1 MARTSNATK
10 TERAADS
17 ATVEKSTAAVDNA
30 ASKNMDEEIK
40 EEEKTTKGR
49 VAKQKQE
56 ERAEEH
62 EEPLNDSD
70 EIEVVS
76 LIPNVSYLDT
86 NTSDFYEWEKIGDV
100 EIMTFESIKG
110 MWRKYKSYFKDMW
123 LKPNDQRVVKKLGL
137 GRTYEKYEYLL
148 DGKNYTEENIDELID
163 AISSCQKELK
173 ISIVNKIKN
182 LVAGGEI
189 TNINVIKA
197 LGEHL
202 DIDLVSFAG

>member
-17 ATVEKSTAAVDNA
+17 ATVEEFAVAVDNA

-40 EEEKTTKGR
+40 EEEKTTSCRG
-49 VAKQKQE
+49 AKQKKE
-56 ERAEEH
+56 EKA

-70 EIEVVS
+70 EIEVIS

-86 NTSDFYEWEKIGDV
+86 NTSDFYEWEKVGDI

-148 DGKNYTEENIDELID
+148 DGKNYTEENIGELID

>member
-17 ATVEKSTAAVDNA
+17 ATAEESAVAVDNA
-30 ASKNMDEEIK
+30 ASKNMDKEIK
-40 EEEKTTKGR
+40 EEEKTTRGR
-49 VAKQKQE
+49 GAKHRQE
-56 ERAEEH
+56 EKA

-86 NTSDFYEWEKIGDV
+86 NTSDFYEWEKVGDV

-148 DGKNYTEENIDELID
+148 DGKNYTEENIDKLID
-163 AISSCQKELK
+163 AILSCQKELK

>member
-17 ATVEKSTAAVDNA
+17 ATVEQSSVAVDNA
-30 ASKNMDEEIK
+30 ASKHMDEEIK
-40 EEEKTTKGR
+40 EEEKTTSGR
-49 VAKQKQE
+49 RAKQKQE
-56 ERAEEH
+56 EKAEE
-62 EEPLNDSD
+62 PINDSD
-70 EIEVVS
+70 EIEVIS

-86 NTSDFYEWEKIGDV
+86 NTSDFYEWEKVGDI

-148 DGKNYTEENIDELID
+148 DGKNYTEENIGELID

>member
-17 ATVEKSTAAVDNA
+17 ATAEESVVAVDNA

-40 EEEKTTKGR
+40 EEEKTTRGR
-49 VAKQKQE
+49 GAKQKQE
-56 ERAEEH
+56 EKA

-86 NTSDFYEWEKIGDV
+86 NTSDFYEWEKVGDI

-148 DGKNYTEENIDELID
+148 DGKNYNEENIGELID
-163 AISSCQKELK
+163 AISSFQNELK
-173 ISIVNKIKN
+173 ISIVNKINN

-189 TNINVIKA
+189 TNINVIKS

>member
-10 TERAADS
+10 TERAADFATADES
-17 ATVEKSTAAVDNA
+17 AVAVDNA
-30 ASKNMDEEIK
+30 ASKNIDEEIK
-40 EEEKTTKGR
+40 EEEKTTSGR
-49 VAKQKQE
+49 GAKQKQE
-56 ERAEEH
+56 EKA

-70 EIEVVS
+70 EIEVIS

-86 NTSDFYEWEKIGDV
+86 NTSDFYEWEKVGDI

-123 LKPNDQRVVKKLGL
+123 LKPNDQRVINKLGL

-148 DGKNYTEENIDELID
+148 DGKNYTEENIGELID

>member
-17 ATVEKSTAAVDNA
+17 ATAEGSAVAVDNA
-30 ASKNMDEEIK
+30 ASKNIDEEIK

-49 VAKQKQE
+49 GAKQKQE
-56 ERAEEH
+56 EKA

-86 NTSDFYEWEKIGDV
+86 NTSDFYEWERVGDV

-123 LKPNDQRVVKKLGL
+123 LKPNDQ
-137 GRTYEKYEYLL
+137 
-148 DGKNYTEENIDELID
+148 
-163 AISSCQKELK
+163 
-173 ISIVNKIKN
+173 
-182 LVAGGEI
+182 
-189 TNINVIKA
+189 
-197 LGEHL
+197 
-202 DIDLVSFAG
+202 VS

>member
-17 ATVEKSTAAVDNA
+17 ATAEESAVAVDNA

-40 EEEKTTKGR
+40 EEEKTTSGR
-49 VAKQKQE
+49 GAKQKQE
-56 ERAEEH
+56 EKA

-86 NTSDFYEWEKIGDV
+86 NTSDFYEWEKVGDI

-148 DGKNYTEENIDELID
+148 DGKNYTEENIGELID